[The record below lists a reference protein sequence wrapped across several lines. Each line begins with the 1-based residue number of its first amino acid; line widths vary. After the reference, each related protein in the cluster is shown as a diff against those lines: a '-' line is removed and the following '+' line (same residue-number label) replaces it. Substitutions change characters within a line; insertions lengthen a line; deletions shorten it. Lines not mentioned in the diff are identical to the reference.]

1 MVGFKPTET
10 DLTRVERVAAYVRVS
25 TQEQKLHGLSLDAQK
40 MKLEQYAKEHNMRI
54 VEWYVDEGVSG
65 RKLIRRRPE
74 LQRMIQDAEAGKFD
88 RIIFIKLDR
97 FFRSV
102 AEYHECMKRIAP
114 VIWTTTEEDYDL
126 STANGRMLVNMKLT
140 IAEMEADQTGERIK
154 IVNEYKVQ
162 TGQPL
167 VGDQSQPFGFKNG
180 INPENGRKSVIR
192 DPEEEEVVYDLIDN
206 FMTHQSKRRTMF
218 YIHAK
223 YHISI
228 PYKAITNLLSN
239 TMLYGAYR
247 DNPNYCEAYIDKE
260 TFDKIQD
267 ILSRNVKEK
276 QENRAYIFSGLIKCP
291 LCGRTLVG
299 NIVSYRRGDKMH
311 RYKKYRC
318 PNHRLSTACEWQKTV
333 SENAFERLMLENIE
347 QYLEDAKIQSVQVAD
362 ANAPQMPQM
371 DVEEIH
377 AEIDRLN
384 YSWRTGKIRTVEQY
398 ESQYE
403 EMMERLSQAET
414 MQDQVVEKDFSKIE
428 AILHDGWRAIY
439 DNLDDYYKRAFWRS
453 FVKSIEVDEK
463 DKTIQGITF
472 F

>member
-1 MVGFKPTET
+1 MVGFKPSE
-10 DLTRVERVAAYVRVS
+10 DMKVERVAAYVRVS
-25 TQEQKLHGLSLDAQK
+25 TQEQKLHGLSLDAQR
-40 MKLEQYAKEHNMRI
+40 MKLEQYAEEHNMRI
-54 VEWYVDEGVSG
+54 VGWYVDEGVSG

-167 VGDQSQPFGFKNG
+167 VGDQSQPFGFKNS
-180 INPENGRKSVIR
+180 INPTTGRKNVIR
-192 DPEEEEVVYDLIDN
+192 DPDEEEVVYDLIDH
-206 FMTHQSKRRTMF
+206 FMTHQNKRRTMV
-218 YIHAK
+218 YVHTK
-223 YHISI
+223 YHIAI
-228 PYKAITNLLSN
+228 PYNSITNLLTN
-239 TMLYGAYR
+239 TMLYGEYR
-247 DNPNYCEAYIDKE
+247 GNPSYCEAYIDKE

-267 ILSRNVKEK
+267 IMSRTVKS
-276 QENRAYIFSGLIKCP
+276 NTDRRSYIFSGLLKCP
-291 LCGRTLVG
+291 RCGRRLKGGVHY
-299 NIVSYRRGDKMH
+299 YRRGDKEY

-318 PNHRLSTACEWQKTV
+318 GKNRVEATCDWNKTV
-333 SENAFERLMLENIE
+333 SENKLEELMLANIE
-347 QYLEDAKIQSVQVAD
+347 QYLEDAKVQSVQVTD
-362 ANAPQMPQM
+362 SESPVVPVL
-371 DVEEIH
+371 DIDEIH

-403 EMMERLSQAET
+403 EMMERLAKAEAEQANPVT
-414 MQDQVVEKDFSKIE
+414 KDFSKVE
-428 AILHDGWRAIY
+428 AILHEGWRAVY
-439 DNLDDYYKRAFWRS
+439 DSLDDSYKRAFWRS
-453 FVKSIEVDEK
+453 FIKEIELDWDGEEK
-463 DKTIQGITF
+463 AVNKVIF